1 MVAPFPALA
10 TTLAPE
16 KLNSSLQLA
25 TSSHARTTAS
35 GPTGELVLYH
45 AASERNL
52 ELGKITI
59 SNLRNISK
67 ILDIASEAL
76 LEADSAAAM
85 TSPPSTP
92 LLAIT

>member
-1 MVAPFPALA
+1 MAAPFPALA
-10 TTLAPE
+10 TTLAPA

-25 TSSHARTTAS
+25 TSSHARTTVF
-35 GPTGELVLYH
+35 GQTGELVLSH

-59 SNLRNISK
+59 SHLRNISK
-67 ILDIASEAL
+67 NLDIASEAL

-92 LLAIT
+92 LLATT